1 MTYTE
6 HRKQL
11 QKDISDFPL
20 FFAFS
25 QEQFNDGLKKLGVSE
40 DEVLSTSVGACI
52 RKKDEQAY
60 IDMFKNSS
68 KRLQALVDADRYGS
82 NFVKGMFLY
91 EMVNHE
97 YGYTYELEDTLNA
110 LGFSYDDIE
119 NNPALKNGLNLAI
132 EKYQNSEV
140 E

>member
-11 QKDISDFPL
+11 QKEISDFPL

-25 QEQFNDGLKKLGVSE
+25 QQQFNEGLKKLGVSE
-40 DEVLSTSVGACI
+40 DDVLSTSVGACI
-52 RKKDEQAY
+52 RKRDEQAY

-68 KRLQALVDADRYGS
+68 KRLQNLIDADKDGS

-91 EMVNHE
+91 QIK
-97 YGYTYELEDTLNA
+97 A
-110 LGFSYDDIE
+110 
-119 NNPALKNGLNLAI
+119 
-132 EKYQNSEV
+132 
-140 E
+140 